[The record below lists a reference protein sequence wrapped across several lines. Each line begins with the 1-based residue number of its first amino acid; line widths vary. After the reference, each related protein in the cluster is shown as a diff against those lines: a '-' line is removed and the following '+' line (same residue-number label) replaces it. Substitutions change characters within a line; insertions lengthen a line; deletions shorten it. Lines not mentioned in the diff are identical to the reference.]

1 MSNILNK
8 YLDKLGVKEY
18 SELNEDEKEVY
29 KDWENVLSGR
39 KLTDNYISEFL
50 TASENDIIKELI
62 SQNNKDRRDI
72 FLKMQLDMIRKI
84 KFFLSSPDME
94 REALENNIDNLMK

>member
-39 KLTDNYISEFL
+39 KLTDNNIS
-50 TASENDIIKELI
+50 
-62 SQNNKDRRDI
+62 
-72 FLKMQLDMIRKI
+72 
-84 KFFLSSPDME
+84 
-94 REALENNIDNLMK
+94 